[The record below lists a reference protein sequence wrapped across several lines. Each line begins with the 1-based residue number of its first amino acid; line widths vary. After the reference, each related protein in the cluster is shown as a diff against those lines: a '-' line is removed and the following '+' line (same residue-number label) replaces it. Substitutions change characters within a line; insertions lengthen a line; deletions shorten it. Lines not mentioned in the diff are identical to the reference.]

1 MFLGPVEFWNRAQE
15 HAELVVLQVSP
26 EAHDKFVLDN
36 DCDGGFFISAQSGE
50 NVLTTFYKVAASTAG
65 IQLTAHEL
73 AFTEKV
79 CSQLKLLKMCLSRK
93 TVVVCRFAIFAGIE
107 CYCGQGSEWRRRC

>member
-1 MFLGPVEFWNRAQE
+1 M
-15 HAELVVLQVSP
+15 
-26 EAHDKFVLDN
+26 LDN

-50 NVLTTFYKVAASTAG
+50 NVLTTFYKVAASAAG

-79 CSQLKLLKMCLSRK
+79 CSQLKLSSVLVK
-93 TVVVCRFAIFAGIE
+93 VVTNAVCIVSLFDT
-107 CYCGQGSEWRRRC
+107 S